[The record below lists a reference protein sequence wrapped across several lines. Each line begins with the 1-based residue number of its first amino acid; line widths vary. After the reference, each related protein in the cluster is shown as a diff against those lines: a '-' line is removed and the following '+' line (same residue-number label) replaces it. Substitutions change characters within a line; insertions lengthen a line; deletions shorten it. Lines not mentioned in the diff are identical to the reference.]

1 MITAS
6 FKMTEDGRSIKAF
19 CVKGHSGYADAGN
32 DIVCASVSSAV
43 MLTVN
48 TAAEFFGIDLDINV
62 DEGDIRCEVKEIS
75 ENSDRLLN
83 SLKAHLSEVSNEFPN
98 NLKVTYRRCDK

>member
-6 FKMTEDGRSIKAF
+6 FKMTEDGKSIKGF
-19 CVKGHSGYADAGN
+19 SVIGHSGYADAGN

-48 TAAEFFGIDLDINV
+48 TAAEFFGIDLDLKV
-62 DEGDIRCEVKEIS
+62 DKGDIRCEVKEIS

-83 SLKAHLSEVSNEFPN
+83 SLKAHLSEVSSDFTN

>member
-6 FKMTEDGRSIKAF
+6 FEMTVDGKSIKAF
-19 CVKGHSGYADAGN
+19 SVKGHSGYAESGS

-48 TAAEFFGIDLDINV
+48 TAAEFFGIDLDVSV
-62 DEGDIRCEVKEIS
+62 DEGDIRCEVKEPS

-83 SLKAHLSEVSNEFPN
+83 SLKAHLSEVSSEFPN

>member
-6 FKMTEDGRSIKAF
+6 FKMTGDGRSIKGF

-48 TAAEFFGIDLDINV
+48 TAAEFFGIELDISV
-62 DEGDIRCEVKEIS
+62 DEGDIRCEVKEPS
-75 ENSDRLLN
+75 ENSDRLFN
-83 SLKAHLSEVSNEFPN
+83 SLKAHLFEVSHEFPN

>member
-6 FKMTEDGRSIKAF
+6 FIMTENGNSIKSF
-19 CVKGHSGYADAGN
+19 SVTGHSGYADAGN

-48 TAAEFFGIDLDINV
+48 TAAEFFGIELDV
-62 DEGDIRCEVKEIS
+62 SVYDGDIRCEVKDIS

-83 SLKAHLSEVSNEFPN
+83 SLKVHLTEVSNQYPN
-98 NLKVTYRRCDK
+98 NLKLTYRRCDK

>member
-6 FKMTEDGRSIKAF
+6 FKMTEDGKSIKAF
-19 CVKGHSGYADAGN
+19 CVKGHSGYADAGS

-48 TAAEFFGIDLDINV
+48 TAAEFFGIELDIKAE
-62 DEGDIRCEVKEIS
+62 EGDIRCEVKEIN
-75 ENSDRLLN
+75 EDSDRLFN
-83 SLKAHLSEVSNEFPN
+83 SLKAHLSEVSGDFPN

>member
-6 FKMTEDGRSIKAF
+6 FRMTKDGNSIKGF
-19 CVKGHSGYADAGN
+19 SVIGHSGYADAGN

-48 TAAEFFGIDLDINV
+48 TAAEFFGIELDISI

-83 SLKAHLSEVSNEFPN
+83 SLKAHLCEVSKEFPN